1 MSRVATSHSTVL
13 ATQYSLHLSE
23 KKLVFKKKFS
33 VCVNYA
39 AIVSIKAHL
48 EALKLNGIHL

>member
-23 KKLVFKKKFS
+23 KKLVFKKEFS